1 MRWLLTIT
9 LAVVLC
15 GCSTSSASAS
25 QLSNEVKTKSV
36 ETRTEPKTISFLT
49 MIQKRE
55 LTFLEKR
62 VIYEK
67 RLVQNREKLNKVVIR
82 LIHRVG
88 RTPYVFSGSSIYGWD
103 CSGMVRWAYEQ
114 VGRELPHSATKQA
127 YAGKRIKKQ
136 DLKVG
141 DVVVFGYKGY
151 KSFYHSAIYI
161 GKGKVINANR
171 GFGGTHIQPI
181 TDFQNS
187 RIVYVRILETP

>member
-1 MRWLLTIT
+1 MLTSVAPQPNLLAM
-9 LAVVLC
+9 L
-15 GCSTSSASAS
+15 
-25 QLSNEVKTKSV
+25 VKKK
-36 ETRTEPKTISFLT
+36 P
-49 MIQKRE
+49 
-55 LTFLEKR
+55 LTFMEKQ
-62 VIYEK
+62 V
-67 RLVQNREKLNKVVIR
+67 VREKKMISNRKNLNKVVIR

-88 RTPYVFSGSSIYGWD
+88 KTPYVFSGSSIYGWD

-114 VGRELPHSATKQA
+114 LGVELPHSATKQA
-127 YAGKRIKKQ
+127 YAGHRIKKK

-171 GFGGTHIQPI
+171 GFGGTHIQPL
-181 TDFQNS
+181 TDYASS